1 MKETIVVDLVRLHS
15 DTKNLKYKK
24 KFGTNKSIL
33 NNKSNVSGSIK
44 FEKVSDE
51 PEPFINLFG
60 LSVGTETGNIAL
72 GLFPN
77 PNCYILI
84 GNVFKIFASRVFH
97 SNSLPE
103 YVDKK
108 LLLELIKVNPLL
120 FIQNFANEFKNM
132 YLDFLSSDVQK
143 SNSIILEL
151 VRNRE
156 ASKEKSV
163 NATQSIGVSIEGLI
177 NFAYECVNK
186 FEEWQKLAVE
196 YFGAFISESDTKEMS
211 ETLSKY
217 KNTDELLESSVPN
230 LNARFIKFLKY
241 GIDVDFLIALSS
253 FGFGIKQRKWL
264 LNILKNIT
272 FSDRGIDYIF
282 YASILGSFSYM
293 DYNICEK
300 GEDVVKKQ
308 YDKIICYNII
318 DMLHAVRWDNAFMFS
333 LGLIKDFKN
342 FTAYER
348 LKEKYSLQDFWLESR
363 IEEKLFVQVLN
374 YYNLNILPKI
384 DAGSMYTREVKFSQY
399 SLPVF
404 SIKQMMNSGRVFS
417 EISDILLK
425 RF

>member
-44 FEKVSDE
+44 FEKVSGE

-84 GNVFKIFASRVFH
+84 GNIFKIFASRVFH
-97 SNSLPE
+97 GNSLPE

-120 FIQNFANEFKNM
+120 FIQNFANEFRNM
-132 YLDFLSSDVQK
+132 YFDFLNSDVQK

-156 ASKEKSV
+156 ASKEKSL

-177 NFAYECVNK
+177 NFAYECVSK

-196 YFGAFISESDTKEMS
+196 YFGAFISESDTKELS
-211 ETLSKY
+211 ETLLKY

-241 GIDVDFLIALSS
+241 DIDVDFLIALSS
-253 FGFGIKQRKWL
+253 FGLGIKQRKWL

-300 GEDVVKKQ
+300 GEDVIKKQ
-308 YDKIICYNII
+308 YDKIVCYNII

-404 SIKQMMNSGRVFS
+404 SIKQLMNSGRVFS

>member
-44 FEKVSDE
+44 FEKVSGE

-151 VRNRE
+151 VRDRE
-156 ASKEKSV
+156 ASKEKSL

-177 NFAYECVNK
+177 NFAYECVSK

-196 YFGAFISESDTKEMS
+196 YFGAFISESDTKELS

-333 LGLIKDFKN
+333 LSLIKDFKN

>member
-84 GNVFKIFASRVFH
+84 GNIFKIFASRVFH

-177 NFAYECVNK
+177 NFAYECVNR

-196 YFGAFISESDTKEMS
+196 YFGAFISESDTKELS

-217 KNTDELLESSVPN
+217 KNTDGLLESSVPN

-241 GIDVDFLIALSS
+241 DIDVDFLIALSS
-253 FGFGIKQRKWL
+253 FGLGIKQRKWL

-293 DYNICEK
+293 DYDICEK